1 MCIKVSLLNK
11 PDPGWASMTYAEQI
25 IQMAYDNNGVVTSAQ
40 VTKAG
45 ILRAHLKCLVDK
57 GLLDRSERGVYTIP
71 TVFDDEMLN
80 LQMRFK
86 RGIFSHETALFL
98 LDLTDR
104 TPIKYS
110 MTFPLKYNTTALKSE
125 NVKYYR
131 VKDDLY
137 ELGII
142 TAKSPGGNSI
152 RIYNAERTLC
162 DILKG
167 RSSTDIQIVTD
178 AFKRYVRLDQK
189 DIPLLSKFA
198 KLFRVEKKLRSYL
211 EVLL

>member
-1 MCIKVSLLNK
+1 
-11 PDPGWASMTYAEQI
+11 MTYTEKILKLAQ
-25 IQMAYDNNGVVTSAQ
+25 DNNGVVTSTQ

-45 ILRAHLKCLVDK
+45 IQREHQRDLVIK
-57 GLLDRSERGVYTIP
+57 GQLERSERGVYIIP
-71 TVFDDEMLN
+71 SILDDEMCN

-98 LDLTDR
+98 LDLTDH
-104 TPIKYS
+104 TPGKYS
-110 MTFPLKYNTTALKSE
+110 MTFPPGYNTTALNSE

-142 TAKSPGGNSI
+142 TAKSPGCNNV
-152 RIYNAERTLC
+152 RLYNAERTLC

-167 RSSTDIQIVTD
+167 RSNTEIQIVTD
-178 AFKRYVRLDQK
+178 AFKRYARLNRK
-189 DIPLLSKFA
+189 DIPLISEYA
-198 KLFRVEKKLRSYL
+198 KLLRVEKKLRSYL

>member
-1 MCIKVSLLNK
+1 
-11 PDPGWASMTYAEQI
+11 MTYADQI
-25 IQMAYDNNGVVTSAQ
+25 LKIANNNNGVVTSAQ
-40 VTKAG
+40 VTKDG
-45 ILRAHLKCLVDK
+45 ILRQHLKVLVDK
-57 GLLDRSERGVYTIP
+57 GLLEHSGRGLYIIP
-71 TVFDDEMLN
+71 TVFDDEMFN

-110 MTFPLKYNTTALKSE
+110 LTFPLGYNTTALNSE

-131 VKDDLY
+131 VKDIFY
-137 ELGII
+137 EIGI
-142 TAKSPGGNSI
+142 TNTKSPGGNNI
-152 RIYNAERTLC
+152 RLYNAERTLC

-178 AFKRYVRLDQK
+178 AFKRYTRLEKK
-189 DIPLLSKFA
+189 DIPLLSKYA

>member
-1 MCIKVSLLNK
+1 
-11 PDPGWASMTYAEQI
+11 MTYAKKILKLAQ
-25 IQMAYDNNGVVTSAQ
+25 DNNGIVTSAQ

-45 ILRAHLKCLVDK
+45 IQREHLRVLVTK
-57 GLLDRSERGVYTIP
+57 GLLERSGRGVYIIP
-71 TVFDDEMLN
+71 TIFDDEMFN

-104 TPIKYS
+104 TPNKYS
-110 MTFPLKYNTTALKSE
+110 MTFPLGYNTTVLNSE

-142 TAKSPGGNSI
+142 AAKSPGGNNI
-152 RIYNAERTLC
+152 RLYNAERTLC

-167 RSSTDIQIVTD
+167 RSITEIQIVTD
-178 AFKRYVRLDQK
+178 AFKRYALLDRK
-189 DIPLLSKFA
+189 DIPLISEYA
-198 KLFRVEKKLRSYL
+198 KLLRVEKKLRSYL

>member
-1 MCIKVSLLNK
+1 MNY
-11 PDPGWASMTYAEQI
+11 GEQI
-25 IQMAYDNNGVVTSAQ
+25 LKIAHNNNGVVTTSQ
-40 VTKAG
+40 VTEAG
-45 ILRAHLKCLVDK
+45 ILREHIRVLVKK
-57 GLLDRSERGVYTIP
+57 GLLEPSTRGVYIIP
-71 TVFDDEMLN
+71 AIFDDEMFN

-110 MTFPLKYNTTALKSE
+110 MTFPLGYNTTALNYE

-131 VKDDLY
+131 VKEDLY
-137 ELGII
+137 EVGII
-142 TAKSPGGNSI
+142 TAKSPGGNDVKH
-152 RIYNAERTLC
+152 YNAERTLC

-167 RSSTDIQIVTD
+167 RSATEIQIVTD
-178 AFKRYVRLDQK
+178 AFNRYARLDK
-189 DIPLLSKFA
+189 KNIPLLSKYA
-198 KLFRVEKKLRSYL
+198 KLFRVEEKLRSYL

>member
-1 MCIKVSLLNK
+1 
-11 PDPGWASMTYAEQI
+11 MTYSEQI
-25 IQMAYDNNGVVTSAQ
+25 LKLAHDNNGVVTSAQ

-45 ILRAHLKCLVDK
+45 ISREHLRVLVEK
-57 GLLDRSERGVYTIP
+57 GLLERSERGVYLVP
-71 TVFDDEMLN
+71 TVFDDEMFN

-98 LDLTDR
+98 LDLSDR

-110 MTFPLKYNTTALKSE
+110 MTFPLGYNTTALNTE

-131 VKDDLY
+131 VKDEIY
-137 ELGII
+137 EIGIMSI
-142 TAKSPGGNSI
+142 MSPGGNPI
-152 RIYNAERTLC
+152 RIYNSERTLC

-167 RSSTDIQIVTD
+167 RSSTEIQIVTD
-178 AFKRYVRLDQK
+178 AFKHYTRLNKK
-189 DIPLLSKFA
+189 DIPLLSKYA

>member
-1 MCIKVSLLNK
+1 
-11 PDPGWASMTYAEQI
+11 MTYAEQI
-25 IQMAYDNNGVVTSAQ
+25 LKIAYDNNGVVTSAQ
-40 VTKAG
+40 VTKDG
-45 ILRAHLKCLVDK
+45 ILRQHLRVLVDK
-57 GLLDRSERGVYTIP
+57 GLLEHSERGVYIIP
-71 TVFDDEMLN
+71 TVFDDEMFN

-104 TPIKYS
+104 TPVKYS
-110 MTFPLKYNTTALKSE
+110 LTFPLGYNTTALNSE

-131 VKDDLY
+131 VKASLY

-142 TAKSPGGNSI
+142 TTKSPGGNNV
-152 RIYNAERTLC
+152 RLYNPERTLC

-167 RSSTDIQIVTD
+167 RSATEIQVVTD
-178 AFKRYVRLDQK
+178 AFKRYAYLEK
-189 DIPLLSKFA
+189 KNIPLLSKYA

>member
-1 MCIKVSLLNK
+1 
-11 PDPGWASMTYAEQI
+11 MTYADQI
-25 IQMAYDNNGVVTSAQ
+25 LKIANNNNGIVTSAQ
-40 VTKAG
+40 VTKDG
-45 ILRAHLKCLVDK
+45 ILRQHLKVLVDK
-57 GLLDRSERGVYTIP
+57 GLLEHSGRGLYIIP
-71 TVFDDEMLN
+71 TVFDDEMFN

-98 LDLTDR
+98 MDLTDR
-104 TPIKYS
+104 TPVKYS
-110 MTFPLKYNTTALKSE
+110 LTFPLGYNTTALNSE

-131 VKDDLY
+131 VKDNLY
-137 ELGII
+137 ELGI
-142 TAKSPGGNSI
+142 TTTKSPGGNNI
-152 RIYNAERTLC
+152 RLYNAERTLC

-178 AFKRYVRLDQK
+178 AFKRYTRLEKK
-189 DIPLLSKFA
+189 DIPLLSKYA

>member
-1 MCIKVSLLNK
+1 
-11 PDPGWASMTYAEQI
+11 MTYADQI
-25 IQMAYDNNGVVTSAQ
+25 LKIANNNNGVVTSAQ
-40 VTKAG
+40 VTKDG
-45 ILRAHLKCLVDK
+45 ILRQHLKVLVDK
-57 GLLDRSERGVYTIP
+57 GLLEHSGRGLYIIP
-71 TVFDDEMLN
+71 TVFDDEMFN

-110 MTFPLKYNTTALKSE
+110 LTFPLGYNTTALNSE

-131 VKDDLY
+131 VKDIFY
-137 ELGII
+137 EIGI
-142 TAKSPGGNSI
+142 TNTKSPGGNNI
-152 RIYNAERTLC
+152 RLYNAERTLC

-167 RSSTDIQIVTD
+167 RSSIDIQIVTD
-178 AFKRYVRLDQK
+178 AFKRYTRLEKK
-189 DIPLLSKFA
+189 DIPLLSKYA

>member
-1 MCIKVSLLNK
+1 
-11 PDPGWASMTYAEQI
+11 MTYAEQI
-25 IQMAYDNNGVVTSAQ
+25 LKLANKNNGIVTSAQ

-45 ILRAHLKCLVDK
+45 INRQHLKILVDK
-57 GLLDRSERGVYTIP
+57 GLLERSQRGVYIIP
-71 TVFDDEMLN
+71 TNFDDEMFN
-80 LQMRFK
+80 LQSRYK

-110 MTFPLKYNTTALKSE
+110 MTFPLGYNTSILDSE

-137 ELGII
+137 GLGVI
-142 TAKSPGGNSI
+142 TGKSSGGNEV
-152 RIYNAERTLC
+152 RLYNTERTLC

-167 RSSTDIQIVTD
+167 RSGTDIQTVTE
-178 AFKRYVRLDQK
+178 AFKRYAKLGNK
-189 DIPLLSKFA
+189 DIPLISKYA
-198 KLFRVEKKLRSYL
+198 KLLRVEKKIRSYL

>member
-1 MCIKVSLLNK
+1 
-11 PDPGWASMTYAEQI
+11 MTYADQI
-25 IQMAYDNNGVVTSAQ
+25 LKIANNNNGVVTSAQ
-40 VTKAG
+40 VTKDG
-45 ILRAHLKCLVDK
+45 ILRQHLKVLVDK
-57 GLLDRSERGVYTIP
+57 GLLEHSGRGLYIIP
-71 TVFDDEMLN
+71 TVFDDEMFN

-110 MTFPLKYNTTALKSE
+110 LTFPLGYNTTALNSE

-131 VKDDLY
+131 VKDIFY
-137 ELGII
+137 EIGI
-142 TAKSPGGNSI
+142 TTTKSPGGNNI
-152 RIYNAERTLC
+152 RLYNAERTLC

-178 AFKRYVRLDQK
+178 AFKRYTRLEKK
-189 DIPLLSKFA
+189 DIPLLSKYA